1 MAITSISLSEIL
13 KDQSKQLKMR
23 LIAGER
29 GITRVIDHPR
39 IQKPSL
45 AFTGF
50 IDHLSDFRLQ
60 VIGETELNFLSSR
73 TEQEQYDAINQF
85 FDLRVAAAIIT
96 RDITPPAVILAAAER
111 TDTPLIVSELTSS
124 EFMLSMT
131 LYLSKKLAPKV
142 TLHAVFMDIFGQ
154 GVLLMGNS
162 GSGKSEI
169 ALELITRGHRLVAD
183 DCVELFREAPDTLVG
198 RCPEPIKDFLE
209 VRGLGFINVRNV
221 FGSAAITQSKRATL
235 VVHCVA
241 WHAFKQENRG
251 EREQEMTEV
260 NGVALPVVYL
270 PVSPGRSMAVLVEV
284 ATRSQS
290 MRNLGMDDNQLFI
303 DRMNKRI
310 LEG

>member
-1 MAITSISLSEIL
+1 MAITSLSLSEIL
-13 KDQSKQLKMR
+13 KDQTQPLKMR
-23 LIAGER
+23 IIAGER
-29 GITRVIDHPR
+29 GLSRIIDHPR

-45 AFTGF
+45 AFAGF

-73 TEQEQYDAINQF
+73 TKQEQFDAINHF
-85 FDLRVAAAIIT
+85 FDLRVAAAIVT
-96 RDITPPAVILAAAER
+96 RGITPPAVILAAAER

-183 DCVELFREAPDTLVG
+183 DCVDLFREAADTLVG
-198 RCPEPIKDFLE
+198 RCPDPIKDFLE

-235 VVHCVA
+235 VVHCIA
-241 WHAFKQENRG
+241 WNEFKQENRG
-251 EREQEMTEV
+251 DREQEMTTI
-260 NGVALPVVYL
+260 NGVTLPVVYL

-284 ATRSQS
+284 ATRNQS
-290 MRNLGMDDNQLFI
+290 IRNLGMDDNQLFI
-303 DRMNKRI
+303 DRMNARI
-310 LEG
+310 LKG